1 MKTVASVFALGS
13 VLLLASSAF
22 AADTSSQPLTRA
34 DCNKA
39 GMSWNEGANVCASK
53 AEGLKAAQTAKASA
67 ASNAKGASKPK
78 AVSKAAK
85 PSKKVHAYAK
95 EKKHA
100 YSKKK
105 KHAYSKRKSS
115 YPKRAHYKHPQQS
128 QPVERRPFR
137 WLFRKPNKPAGAS

>member
-1 MKTVASVFALGS
+1 MKSVASVFALGS

-53 AEGLKAAQTAKASA
+53 AEGLKAESGAKAQTAKASA

-78 AVSKAAK
+78 TVSKATK
-85 PSKKVHAYAK
+85 PSKKV
-95 EKKHA
+95 HA

-105 KHAYSKRKSS
+105 KHAYSKRKPS
-115 YPKRAHYKHPQQS
+115 YPKRTHYKHPQQS
-128 QPVERRPFR
+128 HPVERRPFR
-137 WLFRKPNKPAGAS
+137 WLFRKPNRPAGAS

>member
-1 MKTVASVFALGS
+1 MKSVASVFALGS
-13 VLLLASSAF
+13 VLFLASSAF
-22 AADTSSQPLTRA
+22 AADPSSQPLTRA

-53 AEGLKAAQTAKASA
+53 AEGLKAESGAKAQTAKASA
-67 ASNAKGASKPK
+67 SSNAKGASKPK

-85 PSKKVHAYAK
+85 PSKKVHAS
-95 EKKHA
+95 
-100 YSKKK
+100 SKKK

-137 WLFRKPNKPAGAS
+137 WLFRKPNRPAGAS